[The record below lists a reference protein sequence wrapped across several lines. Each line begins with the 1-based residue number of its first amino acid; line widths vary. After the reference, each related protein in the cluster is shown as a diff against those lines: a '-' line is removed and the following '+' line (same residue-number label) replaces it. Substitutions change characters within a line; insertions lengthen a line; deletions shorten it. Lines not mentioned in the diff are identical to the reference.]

1 MTKTASVASCP
12 GKCIHALA
20 SLMCDTVLEEVRPHV
35 IMTSNF
41 DFIGCHLLIYQISLI
56 CLVSLHTLIF
66 TALRNS
72 ILILFPGTMSHKQY
86 EVLRREKWWWFLLLG
101 ILDTRT
107 WLVDASKVKTS
118 SLFFCLVVQFF
129 INKDILLFG
138 LNSSIDIFIDS
149 SKSLQT
155 VRIAAKEG

>member
-20 SLMCDTVLEEVRPHV
+20 SLMCDTVLEEVSTHV
-35 IMTSNF
+35 IMTSKFNF
-41 DFIGCHLLIYQISLI
+41 MGSEVSSVNLTISLI
-56 CLVSLHTLIF
+56 CLVPLHTLILTPF
-66 TALRNS
+66 RNS

-86 EVLRREKWWWFLLLG
+86 EVLRREKRRRFLLLG

-118 SLFFCLVVQFF
+118 SL
-129 INKDILLFG
+129 LLFLFG
-138 LNSSIDIFIDS
+138 C
-149 SKSLQT
+149 T
-155 VRIAAKEG
+155 VFHKQRHTFVWIEFRH

>member
-1 MTKTASVASCP
+1 MLESQNISKTHLAGLLGSVTKTASVASCP

-20 SLMCDTVLEEVRPHV
+20 SLMCDTVLEEVSTHV

-56 CLVSLHTLIF
+56 FLVSLHTLIF

-86 EVLRREKWWWFLLLG
+86 EVLRREKWRQFLLLG

-107 WLVDASKVKTS
+107 GVVDASEVKTS
-118 SLFFCLVVQFF
+118 SL
-129 INKDILLFG
+129 LLFLFG
-138 LNSSIDIFIDS
+138 CKVFHTER
-149 SKSLQT
+149 QT
-155 VRIAAKEG
+155 FAWIEFRH

>member
-1 MTKTASVASCP
+1 
-12 GKCIHALA
+12 
-20 SLMCDTVLEEVRPHV
+20 MCDTVLEEVSTHV
-35 IMTSNF
+35 IMTSKFNF
-41 DFIGCHLLIYQISLI
+41 MGSEVSSVNLTISLI
-56 CLVSLHTLIF
+56 CLVPLHTLILTPF
-66 TALRNS
+66 RNS

-86 EVLRREKWWWFLLLG
+86 EVLRREKWRRFLLLG
-101 ILDTRT
+101 ILDTWT

-118 SLFFCLVVQFF
+118 SLLLFCLVEQFF

-138 LNSSIDIFIDS
+138 LNSGIDIFIDS